1 MQSGQTQL
9 DATHGKEIPE
19 TMQTATNARIWLAE
33 QFSIMGPPFQE
44 GIAAVSQFSEKV
56 SR

>member
-33 QFSIMGPPFQE
+33 QFFIMGPPFQE